1 MKDVS
6 IRAARLH
13 QTRSLLCPEKASLY
27 QEKSPRS
34 WASGPAPGDSGRRE
48 ALGVR
53 ARPASTGAGGGG
65 RAPAPSGAAAPGPAR
80 AAVCGGARL
89 RLPLT
94 QAGRVVLRATPE
106 RIRSPLEV
114 PTVPGEPPSR
124 PFQQAARRPGDR
136 GRGAAGAG
144 FGRTCLRQTQR
155 DRPVS
160 ACGVSPVLAHVT
172 SSRLQQPDTYAEA
185 KLGGRPRGSL
195 GHCGRVSYGASR
207 RKATRTHRGLQLVG
221 VADTPHFTSCG
232 FPRSQ
237 HMTPAAEMR
246 SH

>member
-13 QTRSLLCPEKASLY
+13 QTRPLLCPEKASLY

-34 WASGPAPGDSGRRE
+34 WASGPAPGGSGRRE

-53 ARPASTGAGGGG
+53 ARPASTGPGGGG

-80 AAVCGGARL
+80 AAVCGGVRL

-94 QAGRVVLRATPE
+94 QAGRVRATPK
-106 RIRSPLEV
+106 RIRLPLEV

-136 GRGAAGAG
+136 GRGEAGAG

-155 DRPVS
+155 DRPPS

-172 SSRLQQPDTYAEA
+172 SSRPQQPDTYAEA
-185 KLGGRPRGSL
+185 KLGGRPRGSP

-207 RKATRTHRGLQLVG
+207 REAARTHRGLQLVG
-221 VADTPHFTSCG
+221 VADTPHCTSCG

-237 HMTPAAEMR
+237 HMTLLQR
-246 SH
+246 